1 MAGHRRAGLHSG
13 RGSLGRC
20 LCASLVA
27 GLALLVSPTAAGSTV
42 VSLTFDDSLASQ
54 YQTDPMLAARSMHG
68 TFYVNSGR
76 VDQGGYLTKAQL
88 LTLQS
93 DANEIAGHTVNHLD
107 LSTVDSDEQK
117 RQICDDRS
125 TLLGWG
131 LAVSDFA
138 YPFGSDGPALAQIAQ
153 DCGYDS
159 ARDD

>member
-1 MAGHRRAGLHSG
+1 
-13 RGSLGRC
+13 
-20 LCASLVA
+20 
-27 GLALLVSPTAAGSTV
+27 T
-42 VSLTFDDSLASQ
+42 DS
-54 YQTDPMLAARSMHG
+54 MLAARSMHG

-159 ARDD
+159 ARDDGGLSGSGLPAETIPPADPYAIRTEDSVVSS